1 MIVSSAKDKAQ
12 SKFGQI
18 SALTTTPDPNEGV
31 NLVLDTNDA
40 TKLRPQLLEEY
51 IGQEKVVSQLKLIIH
66 SAKLREVLPEHML
79 FYGPPG
85 LGKTTLANLVAK
97 ELGCTIKTVT
107 AASLQ
112 KVGDLVS
119 LLVNLEARTV
129 LFIDEI
135 HRLKAP
141 LEETLY
147 GAMEDRKIDILVG
160 KGQGANT
167 LKLDLEPFVLIGATT
182 QVGKLSKP
190 LRDRFIN
197 VFRLDTYSETDMLT
211 LVDRNAQLLRLNL
224 TDEAKL
230 LICRRSRGVPR
241 IANNILKRILDW
253 QTVHQLTTVDVT
265 EVEEFL
271 SKLGIYDKG
280 LTKTDLMY
288 LRSLRQGSLSLS
300 SLSAILMEE
309 PETLELVTEP
319 LLLHLGF
326 IEKDSSGRKLTPK
339 GRQFLETFDG
349 DSIMRLL

>member
-1 MIVSSAKDKAQ
+1 MIISSSQDKPKSRVNQ
-12 SKFGQI
+12 TIQ
-18 SALTTTPDPNEGV
+18 LTVASDPNEGKNV
-31 NLVLDTNDA
+31 VLDTSD
-40 TKLRPQLLEEY
+40 TVKLRPQSLEEY

-66 SAKLREVLPEHML
+66 SAKLREVLPEHIL

-147 GAMEDRKIDILVG
+147 SAMEDGKIDILVG

-211 LVDRNAQLLRLNL
+211 LVDRNAQLLKLNL
-224 TDEAKL
+224 TDEAKM

-241 IANNILKRILDW
+241 IANNILKRIVDW
-253 QTVHQLTTVDVT
+253 QTVHQLTTVDLVQ
-265 EVEEFL
+265 VEEFL
-271 SKLGIYDKG
+271 LKLGIYDKG
-280 LTKTDLMY
+280 LTKTDLTY

-319 LLLHLGF
+319 FLLHLGF

-349 DSIMRLL
+349 DSIVHLL